1 MKIKNSELF
10 SFLESWAPRSLQES
24 YDNSGLIVGSPT
36 EEIDKCLVSLDCTED
51 VVQDAIDK
59 GCKTI
64 VSHHPI
70 VFKGLKS
77 ITGKNYVE
85 RTVLKAIKNDISLY
99 AIHTNLDNVHTG
111 VNAEIMKRLGVENT
125 RILAPKSDLLAKLV
139 VFVPT
144 ANTAE
149 VLEAMWSAGAGRISD
164 YSECSFSTEGWG
176 TFKAGENSN
185 PHVGD
190 IGKRHSEAENR
201 VEVVVSTSDLSSVV
215 RAMNSAHPY
224 EEVAYDVFPM
234 KNPHPQIGAG
244 MIGELPNAM
253 ETTQFLKKV
262 KDSFQ
267 AGVVRHTAIHK
278 NKVKTIAVCGGSVSF
293 LINAAK
299 GSGADV
305 YITGD
310 VKYHEFFDA
319 ENQMIIADI
328 GHFESEQYTI
338 ELLIREIR
346 EKFPNF
352 APLKTDVNTN
362 PLSYL

>member
-1 MKIKNSELF
+1 
-10 SFLESWAPRSLQES
+10 
-24 YDNSGLIVGSPT
+24 
-36 EEIDKCLVSLDCTED
+36 
-51 VVQDAIDK
+51 VV
-59 GCKTI
+59 
-64 VSHHPI
+64 
-70 VFKGLKS
+70 
-77 ITGKNYVE
+77 YV
-85 RTVLKAIKNDISLY
+85 
-99 AIHTNLDNVHTG
+99 
-111 VNAEIMKRLGVENT
+111 
-125 RILAPKSDLLAKLV
+125 PK
-139 VFVPT
+139 

-176 TFKAGENSN
+176 TVKAGENSN

-190 IGKRHSEAENR
+190 IAKRHSEAENR
-201 VEVVVSTSDLSSVV
+201 VEVVVSTSDLNSVV

-234 KNPHPQIGAG
+234 NNPHPQIGAG

-253 ETTQFLKKV
+253 ETTQFLKKI
-262 KDSFQ
+262 KETFN
-267 AGVVRHTAIHK
+267 AGIVRHTSIHK
-278 NKVKTIAVCGGSVSF
+278 NEVKKIAVCGGSGSF

-338 ELLIREIR
+338 ELLIRVIR